1 MSTKSTDSFERAF
14 PRWSLLRGKPRSAL
28 LWSFLSSVVLCL
40 LLFSLFLTADL
51 MTMRGRVDLTSGEI
65 NRASKLAGSSMQ
77 MGETANKGVFSV
89 VWWSRDKLWGPALSN
104 AYRRME
110 WLRKDN
116 SALMLLVLT
125 AVGLGILRGLL
136 LSRARRSSAE
146 AGWKI
151 VSGLRRHVHRQRLRL
166 GPGDLE
172 DADGRQVLELFTRE
186 MDRLRDGIVI
196 WLLRMARCPFEV
208 FLLIGLALLI
218 DWLVALQCLIPVAG
232 CWYLVQRERERFEAA
247 RKTANARTDSELRLL
262 AESLQKTR
270 IVRGYGMENFEHEQ
284 FQLHMDRF
292 TRDAMAVNKRE
303 RWSRRTCHL
312 LAALCAGVV
321 LFLVGSRILQAPDAL
336 SFTSAMLILAA
347 LACLHL
353 PMRELWRLTEHR
365 ADAALAADRIYR
377 YLDRIP
383 EVGQAVGAKF
393 LEPLIKSL
401 EFESVRY
408 SLPNRKNILNGFDL
422 RLPAGKAYALVSL
435 DPLEALAAAYLLPR
449 FVEPHGGRVLYDGED
464 IAWVTLESLR
474 LETVYVGGT
483 DPFFTGTVRENI
495 CCGSNTYSSQQVTDA
510 AKQTHAHNFVLKLP
524 QGYETVLGEH
534 GEQLDAGQGFRLG
547 LARAMLRSP
556 ALMIVSEPETAL
568 DDDTK
573 TMLDDTY
580 NRICTNRTVL
590 FLPTRLSTVR
600 RCEQV
605 VLIHQGKVSAIGPH
619 AELLKTSPL
628 YRHWDYM
635 HFNQFRDN
643 GK

>member
-1 MSTKSTDSFERAF
+1 M
-14 PRWSLLRGKPRSAL
+14 LRGKPRSAL

-321 LFLVGSRILQAPDAL
+321 AFLVGR
-336 SFTSAMLILAA
+336 T
-347 LACLHL
+347 
-353 PMRELWRLTEHR
+353 
-365 ADAALAADRIYR
+365 DR
-377 YLDRIP
+377 
-383 EVGQAVGAKF
+383 
-393 LEPLIKSL
+393 
-401 EFESVRY
+401 
-408 SLPNRKNILNGFDL
+408 
-422 RLPAGKAYALVSL
+422 
-435 DPLEALAAAYLLPR
+435 
-449 FVEPHGGRVLYDGED
+449 
-464 IAWVTLESLR
+464 
-474 LETVYVGGT
+474 
-483 DPFFTGTVRENI
+483 
-495 CCGSNTYSSQQVTDA
+495 SS
-510 AKQTHAHNFVLKLP
+510 
-524 QGYETVLGEH
+524 
-534 GEQLDAGQGFRLG
+534 
-547 LARAMLRSP
+547 
-556 ALMIVSEPETAL
+556 
-568 DDDTK
+568 
-573 TMLDDTY
+573 
-580 NRICTNRTVL
+580 
-590 FLPTRLSTVR
+590 
-600 RCEQV
+600 
-605 VLIHQGKVSAIGPH
+605 
-619 AELLKTSPL
+619 
-628 YRHWDYM
+628 
-635 HFNQFRDN
+635 
-643 GK
+643 